1 MCRFK
6 QLYLDNHSE
15 LDTCLY
21 ELLFLTMTDT
31 ITYQNI
37 DLSSRITLY
46 SGTALYF
53 F

>member
-6 QLYLDNHSE
+6 ELYLDNHSE

-21 ELLFLTMTDT
+21 ELFLTTADI

-37 DLSSRITLY
+37 DLSS
-46 SGTALYF
+46 
-53 F
+53 